1 MKRKEL
7 YTIFIYI
14 CIHVPPALIYK
25 RDLTN
30 KTNSRWHML
39 NFFFVLSKGFVLNFV
54 LSME

>member
-14 CIHVPPALIYK
+14 YAYMYLLLSYK

-54 LSME
+54 ISME